1 MCHCIV
7 RNLAGNWGIFST
19 SDEGFV
25 NFRLRYRKAL
35 INYVWEAIR
44 QVGRGNATDT
54 GELLS
59 HSVED
64 LVPENDRKH
73 FLPIQEVIVHGFE
86 FLLILCIVAGYDEM
100 AFSPAERYFAGST
113 FISG

>member
-73 FLPIQEVIVHGFE
+73 FLTIAKEEIAALHEGSYSRYRLRPIE
-86 FLLILCIVAGYDEM
+86 FNDWQKRK
-100 AFSPAERYFAGST
+100 P
-113 FISG
+113 